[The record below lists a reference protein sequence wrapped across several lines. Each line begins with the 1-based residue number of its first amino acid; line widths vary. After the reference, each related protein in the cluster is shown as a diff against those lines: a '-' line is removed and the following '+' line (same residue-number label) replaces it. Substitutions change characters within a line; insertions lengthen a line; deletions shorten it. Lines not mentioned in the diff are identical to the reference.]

1 MKRCIPHFAITIAL
15 LSFAFGQSATQQES
29 QDNKSEQE
37 VRRMIEKHRTALLK
51 RDASA
56 LEKIWTDDYVFVT
69 AAGDVLTKGER
80 LENVKSGATTLDSI
94 NEEENI
100 TVRVYQNSAVATSRV
115 TIKGQYSGQ
124 PTSGH
129 IDPVWDPIRN
139 DPAFQK
145 LISESEPKTIYK

>member
-1 MKRCIPHFAITIAL
+1 MKLQRSSTTKRCIPHFAITIAL

-37 VRRMIEKHRTALLK
+37 VRQMIEKYRTALLK

-56 LEKIWTDDYVFVT
+56 LEKIWADDYVFVT

-100 TVRVYQNSAVATSRV
+100 AVRVYQNSAVATSRV
-115 TIKGQYSGQ
+115 TIKGTVWRPTDQRPIPEYSRLGKR
-124 PTSGH
+124 SG
-129 IDPVWDPIRN
+129 RM
-139 DPAFQK
+139 A
-145 LISESEPKTIYK
+145 ISL